1 MVTTSTNTQNH
12 VYAAAGTFTITLV
25 ATDNWGRTTTV
36 TRSVT
41 VT

>member
-1 MVTTSTNTQNH
+1 VTTSTNPQNH
-12 VYAAAGTFTITLV
+12 VYAAAGTYIITLV
-25 ATDNWGRTTTV
+25 ATDNWGRSTTS